1 MQTPATPP
9 APALS
14 GEGVRGAARRLRAQ
28 QLEALTRVALMEQ
41 RVKELQRQR
50 KELRIEVRLQTPWE
64 VWPQLVGSPIRPGP
78 QFFTT
83 MGAESQACS
92 ILSSNPGVRIPRSFD
107 QTQAGV
113 RAPPPLPCSQTQAS
127 GSQLLPSLCR
137 WRWRWPCCGVSWL
150 GSEWPLGGRRSSF
163 ASC

>member
-1 MQTPATPP
+1 M
-9 APALS
+9 
-14 GEGVRGAARRLRAQ
+14 RGAARRLRAQ

-64 VWPQLVGSPIRPGP
+64 VWPQLVGNPVRPGS
-78 QFFTT
+78 QSFTT
-83 MGAESQACS
+83 MGAESQASSS
-92 ILSSNPGVRIPRSFD
+92 ILSSNPGVRIPRFFS
-107 QTQAGV
+107 QTQAGIL
-113 RAPPPLPCSQTQAS
+113 APAPLSYSQTQAS

-163 ASC
+163 VSC